1 MQGLWRNLRNL
12 LHRGRHQSRH
22 QPAALS
28 QVREWEYEESNNLG
42 SHSIAKLPMKNKQR
56 FLFLTFL
63 ISMMM
68 NVNAQNQN
76 SSSQLI
82 NTGSELLR
90 INTAKNSIECSS
102 NGGRSWVTRCS
113 NSTSY
118 GTFISLLPYGREILA
133 CTSKGLYASQ
143 NDGRSFSPRCTNTS
157 SYGDFLNL
165 QENGSELLAN
175 TTKGLYYSRNEGRS
189 WVTR

>member
-1 MQGLWRNLRNL
+1 MQGLWRNLRSL
-12 LHRGRHQSRH
+12 LHRRRHQGRHQPS
-22 QPAALS
+22 ALS
-28 QVREWEYEESNNLG
+28 QVWEWEYEESNNLG

-90 INTAKNSIECSS
+90 INTAKNSIEYSS

-113 NSTSY
+113 NVAKSSPAPARGCMSLETTGNLSRPDAQ
-118 GTFISLLPYGREILA
+118 TPPTVIS
-133 CTSKGLYASQ
+133 
-143 NDGRSFSPRCTNTS
+143 SP
-157 SYGDFLNL
+157 
-165 QENGSELLAN
+165 
-175 TTKGLYYSRNEGRS
+175 
-189 WVTR
+189 

>member
-1 MQGLWRNLRNL
+1 VW
-12 LHRGRHQSRH
+12 
-22 QPAALS
+22 
-28 QVREWEYEESNNLG
+28 EWEYKKSNTFG
-42 SHSIAKLPMKNKQR
+42 SNSIANEPMKNKQR

-90 INTAKNSIECSS
+90 INTAKNSIEYSL

-118 GTFISLLPYGREILA
+118 GTFISLLLYGREILA

-143 NDGRSFSPRCTNTS
+143 NYGRSFSPRCTNTS

>member
-1 MQGLWRNLRNL
+1 
-12 LHRGRHQSRH
+12 
-22 QPAALS
+22 
-28 QVREWEYEESNNLG
+28 
-42 SHSIAKLPMKNKQR
+42 
-56 FLFLTFL
+56 
-63 ISMMM
+63 MMM

-143 NDGRSFSPRCTNTS
+143 NQGRSFSPRCTNTS
-157 SYGDFLNL
+157 SYGDFLSL
-165 QENGSELLAN
+165 MQNGNELLAN
-175 TTKGLYYSRNEGRS
+175 TSKGLYYSRNEGRS
-189 WVTR
+189 WVKRQINNKTKQIEL